1 MELRDK
7 EIEYLERIVSADS
20 RYLDNRARLEEMNE
34 KNRTGHPAVVW
45 SEALI
50 LADTIENAEQF
61 RDEVARGGIKKK
73 VGKQHAVRMM
83 AVYILDNPTEHR
95 TYTFFEDEEITQ
107 QSTEKK
113 GYYSDSVLQ
122 ECMVAECAAVSFIK
136 KRALKRVI
144 KELIDISSDFGMTTL
159 TIVLALIQIFNK
171 EVGGLDVEEETVLN
185 LINKKQSEMIAVRK
199 HLKDGG
205 SIFSEEEVESCG
217 ILRDKRLWLDLMYGM
232 THGDY
237 RIENKEISDE
247 DLCVGFLAVLKL
259 SDEYNDK
266 RGYYLFFRMMKN
278 LMKIELSEKEK
289 SRIMRYIQNNGID
302 YNNWIELS
310 KKKYIRK
317 KIAQDLIYIFNQK
330 KTLLGFQK

>member
-1 MELRDK
+1 MEFNDK

-20 RYLDNRARLEEMNE
+20 RYLDNREWLEEMNE

-73 VGKQHAVRMM
+73 VGKRHAVRMM

-113 GYYSDSVLQ
+113 GYYSESVLQ

-171 EVGGLDVEEETVLN
+171 EVGGLDAEEETVLN

-199 HLKDGG
+199 HLKDGE
-205 SIFSEEEVESCG
+205 SIFSEKEVESSG
-217 ILRDKRLWLDLMYGM
+217 ILKRKRMLLEMMYNM
-232 THGDY
+232 TRGDY
-237 RIENKEISDE
+237 RIDNKEISDE
-247 DLCVGFLAVLKL
+247 DLCVSFFAVLKS
-259 SDEYNDK
+259 SDEYDQI
-266 RGYYLFFRMMKN
+266 GYDVFFGMMKN
-278 LMKIELSEKEK
+278 LMKIEFSDKEI
-289 SRIMRYIQNNGID
+289 SRIKRYIQNNGVD
-302 YNNWIELS
+302 YNNWLDWPR
-310 KKKYIRK
+310 KRYIRK
-317 KIAQDLIYIFNQK
+317 KIANDLIYLFNQK
-330 KTLLGFQK
+330 KKLILFQK

>member
-1 MELRDK
+1 MEFNDK
-7 EIEYLERIVSADS
+7 EIEYLERIVSADR
-20 RYLDNRARLEEMNE
+20 RYLYNRKRLKEMNE

-83 AVYILDNPTEHR
+83 AVYILDNPTEYR
-95 TYTFFEDEEITQ
+95 TYTFFEDEERKQ
-107 QSTEKK
+107 QSTKK
-113 GYYSDSVLQ
+113 KEYFSESALQGY
-122 ECMVAECAAVSFIK
+122 MVAECAAVSFIK

-144 KELIDISSDFGMTTL
+144 KELIDISGDFGMTTL

-171 EVGGLDVEEETVLN
+171 QVGGLDVEEETVLN
-185 LINKKQSEMIAVRK
+185 LINKKQSEMVAVRK
-199 HLKDGG
+199 HLKDGE

-232 THGDY
+232 TRGDY

-247 DLCVGFLAVLKL
+247 DLCVAFLAVLKL

-289 SRIMRYIQNNGID
+289 SRIKRYIQDNGID
-302 YNNWIELS
+302 YKKWIEIP
-310 KKKYIRK
+310 KKRYIRK
-317 KIAQDLIYIFNQK
+317 KIAQDLIYLFDQK
-330 KTLLGFQK
+330 KKLLGFQK